1 MMRTACSREAAPIGA
16 TRAARLLSHMMRTI
30 KEKNMRRWLEPFCF
44 IAVAAICTAPGVFAA
59 PAELLQDACALG
71 PAEQSSD
78 PPVFQG
84 QTALGQPD
92 DPALLS
98 ATVSDASVSDPSLQ
112 SEEVTTLMNLHHL
125 MAHEMTHTLHVQPVQ
140 TQSPLRDALGLLD
153 AVTGLKQ
160 HLPGRLRALVYDT
173 DDPPAVG
180 AWSAKWD
187 APVANAESRFSS
199 RADLLAPVQ
208 AAWQVFHSL
217 FDTPSPRQAHT
228 AAATAAAAAAP
239 PEPDGWAM
247 LLAGVLGIGAMARL
261 RLFA

>member
-1 MMRTACSREAAPIGA
+1 
-16 TRAARLLSHMMRTI
+16 MMRTI
-30 KEKNMRRWLEPFCF
+30 KEKNMRRWLEPLCF

-78 PPVFQG
+78 PPRFQE
-84 QTALGQPD
+84 QTALGEPG

-98 ATVSDASVSDPSLQ
+98 ATESSDASASDPTLQ
-112 SEEVTTLMNLHHL
+112 SEEVTTLMNMHHL

-173 DDPPAVG
+173 DEPPAVG

-187 APVANAESRFSS
+187 APAANAESALLSS

-217 FDTPSPRQAHT
+217 FDTPSPRQAH
-228 AAATAAAAAAP
+228 AAATPAAAAAA

>member
-1 MMRTACSREAAPIGA
+1 
-16 TRAARLLSHMMRTI
+16 MMRTI

-44 IAVAAICTAPGVFAA
+44 IAVAAICTVPGVFAA

-78 PPVFQG
+78 PPVFQE
-84 QTALGQPD
+84 QTALSEPG
-92 DPALLS
+92 DPASIS
-98 ATVSDASVSDPSLQ
+98 ATESDASVSDPTLQ
-112 SEEVTTLMNLHHL
+112 SEEVTTLMNMHHL
-125 MAHEMTHTLHVQPVQ
+125 MAHEMTHTLHMQPVQ

-180 AWSAKWD
+180 AWLAKWD
-187 APVANAESRFSS
+187 APAANAESALLSS

-217 FDTPSPRQAHT
+217 FDTPSPRQAH
-228 AAATAAAAAAP
+228 AAAAPAAAAAAA